1 MTSCTDILL
10 RLRTGARLLDRQ
22 LTGRFGALA
31 IATLL
36 VSFVFPTYAQDQS
49 QRPYF
54 QPLTDGDGLRY
65 PLDISPLTWHV
76 VGSGIYPVK
85 GSDGRMHLAYA
96 LMFTN
101 SWSMPATIKSVEVVD
116 PARGNQV
123 TGKNRVLG
131 IRNDDVTG
139 QVKLFTA
146 PNSMDKA
153 SYSTQIAP
161 GQSGV
166 MFFDVTYDD
175 ASQVPKAI
183 AHRVTVTVPPNPH
196 TPSALTV
203 TSPPLRLG
211 PEAMVVAPPFKGDG
225 WVNGNGCCLEIGPHR
240 YVTNPMNGTLEPS
253 ETFAIDWVKID
264 AQGHA
269 FRTDGKAPED
279 WYCYGV
285 DVLAAAPGTV
295 VEVMRDLPNVA
306 PGKNPEGLTVAQ
318 IAGNRVIIDMGH
330 GHYAMYA
337 HLAPGSIPVR
347 VGDYVQQ
354 GQKIGLLGNTGN
366 SSAPHLHFQVM
377 DRPSSLDDTSL
388 PFVIDRMQLEGRI
401 LMDLQALDDA
411 TMKKETMPMDKTGA
425 GTVIRAMPLSRDVVD
440 FGK

>member
-1 MTSCTDILL
+1 MNRPKPKKPPLPRNL
-10 RLRTGARLLDRQ
+10 RESRLLSI
-22 LTGRFGALA
+22 TA
-31 IATLL
+31 IALL
-36 VSFVFPTYAQDQS
+36 IASLFLLPCLAQE
-49 QRPYF
+49 RPRTDWF
-54 QPLTDGDGLRY
+54 QPLTTGDGLRY
-65 PLDISPLTWHV
+65 PLDISPLTWRL

-101 SWSMPATIKSVEVVD
+101 SWSTTATMKSVEVVD

-123 TGKNRVLG
+123 SGHNRVLD
-131 IRNDDVTG
+131 IKSDDVTG
-139 QVKLFTA
+139 QVKLFTL

-153 SYSTQIAP
+153 SYSSQIP
-161 GQSGV
+161 SGQSGV

-183 AHRVTVTVPPNPH
+183 AHRVTVTIPPNPNVA
-196 TPSALTV
+196 SELTV
-203 TSPPLRLG
+203 TSPPIPLG
-211 PEAMVVAPPFKGDG
+211 REAMVIAPPFKGDG
-225 WVNGNGCCLEIGPHR
+225 WVDGNGCCLEIGPHR
-240 YVTNPMNGTLEPS
+240 FVTNPMNGTLEPS
-253 ETFAIDWVKID
+253 EQFAIDWIKVD

-285 DVLAAAPGTV
+285 DVLAVAPGTV
-295 VEVMRDLPNVA
+295 VEVVRDLPNVA
-306 PGKNPEGLTVAQ
+306 PGKNPTGLTIAQ
-318 IAGNRVIIDMGH
+318 IAGNRVIVDMGS

-337 HLAPGSIPVR
+337 HLAPNSITVH

-354 GQKIGLLGNTGN
+354 GQKLGLLGNTGN

-377 DRPSSLDDTSL
+377 DRPSSLDATSL
-388 PFVIDRMQLEGRI
+388 PFVIDRMQLEGRVQ
-401 LMDLQALDDA
+401 MDLQDLDDE
-411 TMKKETMPMDKTGA
+411 TMKKASLPMDKGGA
-425 GTVIRAMPLSRDVVD
+425 GTLIRMMPLSRDVED